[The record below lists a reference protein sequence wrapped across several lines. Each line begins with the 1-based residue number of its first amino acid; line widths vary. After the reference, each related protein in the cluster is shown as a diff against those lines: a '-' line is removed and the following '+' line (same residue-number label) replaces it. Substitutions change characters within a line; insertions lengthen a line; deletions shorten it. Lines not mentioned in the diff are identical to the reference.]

1 MKTMPRFVTEEIE
14 KAIRRGKTF
23 EVMLDYLPQHVG
35 ETITCADLRKQYPEI
50 SSHVLARWLSNSSWA
65 LGMNVRVNY
74 KAATIK
80 PEKPIEIDNWDG
92 TKICITEYKVNS
104 YTILG
109 ER

>member
-1 MKTMPRFVTEEIE
+1 MKTMPRFVTEEIA

-23 EVMLDYLPQHVG
+23 EAMLDYLPQHIG

-50 SSHVLARWLSNSSWA
+50 SSHVLAQWLRNPWA
-65 LGMNVRVNY
+65 FGMNVRVNY

-80 PEKPIEIDNWDG
+80 LEKPIEIYDWNG